1 MTTVLG
7 ARSNDLPVKYT
18 SGWLRLALNVY
29 FGVST
34 GIVWGPCCQRTVM
47 RLLSLWRFTFVVQ
60 CTGLPLLYG
69 LAFRYGE
76 G

>member
-7 ARSNDLPVKYT
+7 TRSNYLPVKYT
-18 SGWLRLALNVY
+18 SGWPRLRLALNVY

-47 RLLSLWRFTFVVQ
+47 RLLSLCRFTFVVQ
-60 CTGLPLLYG
+60 VYFLLSE